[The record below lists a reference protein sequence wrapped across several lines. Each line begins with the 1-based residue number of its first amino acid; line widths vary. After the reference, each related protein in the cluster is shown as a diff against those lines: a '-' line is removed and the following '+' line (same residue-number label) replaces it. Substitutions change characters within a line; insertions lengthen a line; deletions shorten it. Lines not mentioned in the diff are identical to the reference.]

1 MYKYETNDAYDL
13 DWSEEVLNKLS
24 SKFDD
29 DDLIDSYSIESE
41 REGGYGSPSYRVY
54 YIEFE
59 TKNYDG
65 YRLKLND
72 EYSQWVLSCDYNEID
87 SYYSGLE
94 GDSDEEDEIYTVNID
109 INELYEWVI
118 EKVKEHE
125 RKAGITEKA
134 DDMVETIENTDDIT
148 KEDKVKIIKYLMRQL
163 DVSIEDLS

>member
-65 YRLKLND
+65 YRLKLNE

-94 GDSDEEDEIYTVNID
+94 GEAYEEEIYTVNID

-163 DVSIEDLS
+163 DVSLEDLS